1 MASFNTYI
9 KFLIQVQKTT
19 NLLLTYNNEN
29 NTNTDT
35 DNGIKF
41 TLFKDC
47 LEYDVTKIDKKISQN
62 VKEITAIATND
73 GSDDYWIDIENNNL
87 LKQKNNIIATGNF
100 KVTIDSGTAIGWVSG
115 NYYDVNNGVGNA
127 LNGIYYDDT
136 NKTII
141 NINNGVQVNFEDD
154 NIIMY
159 NISGG

>member
-115 NYYDVNNGVGNA
+115 N
-127 LNGIYYDDT
+127 LL
-136 NKTII
+136 
-141 NINNGVQVNFEDD
+141 
-154 NIIMY
+154 
-159 NISGG
+159 